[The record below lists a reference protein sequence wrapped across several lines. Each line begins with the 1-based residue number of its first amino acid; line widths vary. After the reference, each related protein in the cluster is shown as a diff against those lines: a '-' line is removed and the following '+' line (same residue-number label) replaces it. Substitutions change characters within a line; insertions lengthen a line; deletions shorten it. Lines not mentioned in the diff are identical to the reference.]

1 MAGMALEL
9 SKAPSWLNRDAPG
22 DAQPA
27 ADLTLLHAIRARDE
41 EALLALYDRY
51 QRLLFSLALRIVGDR
66 ETAEEVLQD
75 VFVRVWDG
83 SAGFDGQRGNVSAWL
98 FGITRNRA
106 IDVLRSHHHRS
117 RQRERDPLPEYA
129 RHDDGSDVAEWT
141 ALRITV
147 RQALDALPPERRV
160 PVELVY
166 FGGMTHREA
175 AIALGQPLGTTKG
188 RIRAAMDQLRAILG
202 PQEKQP

>member
-1 MAGMALEL
+1 MAGMVLEL
-9 SKAPSWLNRDAPG
+9 SDAPPWLNRDFPG
-22 DAQPA
+22 DRQPA
-27 ADLTLLHAIRARDE
+27 ADLALLHAIRARDE

-129 RHDDGSDVAEWT
+129 RDDDGSDLAEWT

-175 AIALGQPLGTTKG
+175 AVALGQPLGTTKG
-188 RIRAAMDQLRAILG
+188 RIRAAMEQLRAILE